1 MKTVA
6 VIGTGYVGL
15 TTGAYLSHL
24 GHRVVCADV
33 DETKIWALCRG
44 EVPIVEAGLKELV
57 SRGLEEGRLSFVVG
71 AVNAVA
77 DAEFVFLCLPT
88 PQGADGSADVGYVL
102 SAAAD
107 IGPHLRPRA
116 VVINKSTVPIGTAHE
131 VAAALGRDDVSVVS
145 NPEFLREGT
154 AVQDSLHPDRIV
166 IASDDPQAMTRVAEL
181 FEAIDAPVVM
191 TDPASAEMIK
201 YASNALLVTRLSFVN
216 AIATL
221 CERVGADVRDVLLG
235 MGHDRRIGFEFL
247 KPGPGWG
254 GSCFPKD
261 TRALLRIAE
270 DCDFDF
276 TLLRGAVE
284 GNRFQFDSIA
294 GKVERMVGGSL
305 AGLTVAAWG
314 LAYKAG
320 TDDMRDSPALEVINR
335 LVAAGARVQAYDPAV
350 TVAPGSVELM
360 SDEYDAVRGADVLVV
375 LTEWAQFA
383 EADLQKVRELM
394 AVPRIVDTR
403 NVLQPVV
410 ARALGFAYDGLGM
423 RIDGT
428 RAMEIDLAAATEDAT
443 LAGLMDV
450 DIDIDGL
457 RRTG

>member
-44 EVPIVEAGLKELV
+44 EVPIVEAGLQELV

-335 LVAAGARVQAYDPAV
+335 LVAAG
-350 TVAPGSVELM
+350 
-360 SDEYDAVRGADVLVV
+360 VLVV

-403 NVLQPVV
+403 NVLRPVV